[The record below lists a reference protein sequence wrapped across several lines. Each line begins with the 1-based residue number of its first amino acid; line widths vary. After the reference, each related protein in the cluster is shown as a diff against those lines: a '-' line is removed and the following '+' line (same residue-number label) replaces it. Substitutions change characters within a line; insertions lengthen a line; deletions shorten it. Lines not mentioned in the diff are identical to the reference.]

1 MRHFLRSGSQSIL
14 ITEKKIVHFYHTS
27 TTLLFLF
34 QKKKKKEYFFQAIGA
49 VRCRFFI
56 RFKTLHTR
64 GQQVKIQWHMS
75 VNN

>member
-14 ITEKKIVHFYHTS
+14 ITEKNSPLLSHFNDTS
-27 TTLLFLF
+27 FSLS
-34 QKKKKKEYFFQAIGA
+34 KKKKKEYFFQAIGA